1 MTKST
6 KTRVAAKPQLA
17 GLLRVGFS
25 YERTVGMRRL
35 TNTAA
40 DIAISKDGNL
50 HVLCRGE
57 NLVFVRRL
65 TINDDDLGGFNLV
78 GGGGPVGGTF
88 KVEADFVW
96 PSAIAIDSSD
106 RLWVCDEGANKFF
119 ILTLDGKVK
128 GSFGKAGSGPGEL
141 NRPSG
146 FCFSPDG
153 NIYVADTLNH
163 RVQKISREGKFLLEF
178 GSQGSAPGEFNMP
191 WGVAADAGGNVY
203 VSDWR
208 NDRIQKFTAGG
219 QLMKVI
225 GKSGSGE
232 GEFNRPAGVTVDQDG
247 DLYVA
252 DWANHRVQLFDTGGR
267 FVEKFIGDATLSR
280 QAREYMV
287 SNVMAMRLRE
297 MTPIESQK
305 RFRWPTSV
313 RTGPD
318 GRMYVADYGS
328 HRVQVYRKEAVR
340 LGPGEIAPKPRSNT
354 LYTQF

>member
-1 MTKST
+1 MPKA
-6 KTRVAAKPQLA
+6 KVAPRQEVA
-17 GLLRVGFS
+17 GLLRVGTP

-35 TNTAA
+35 TNTAT
-40 DIAISKDGNL
+40 DIALSKDGHL
-50 HVLCRGE
+50 HILCRGE

-65 TINDDDLGGFNLV
+65 TLDDKDLGAFNLV
-78 GGGGPVGGTF
+78 GGGGPVGGSF

-96 PSAIAIDSSD
+96 PSAIAIDASD

-128 GSFGKAGSGPGEL
+128 GSFGKQGTGPGEM

-146 FCFSPDG
+146 FCFSPNG

-163 RVQKISREGKFLLEF
+163 RVQEITREGKFLLEWGRP
-178 GSQGSAPGEFNMP
+178 GSGAGEFNMP
-191 WGVAADAGGNVY
+191 WGVAADPNGDVY

-208 NDRIQKFTAGG
+208 NDRIQKFTADGKFIKQIGG
-219 QLMKVI
+219 
-225 GKSGSGE
+225 SGTGE

-252 DWANHRVQLFDTGGR
+252 DWANHRVQLFDRGGR
-267 FVEKFIGDATLSR
+267 FVEKFAGDATLSR
-280 QAREYMV
+280 QAREYMI

-297 MTPIESQK
+297 MTPIEQQK

-318 GRMYVADYGS
+318 GRVYVADYGS
-328 HRVQVYRKEAVR
+328 HRVQVYKKEAVR
-340 LGPGEIAPKPRSNT
+340 LAPGQIAPRPRSNT